1 MLYRTYNEYKQTLQQ
16 LLPDWKIYFGATK
29 ADLVKNTCFVSHL
42 SGDTVYAD
50 SVPLIASTTYQLIFL
65 QDRQAFTNKRVIE
78 LTDDGVKY
86 AGYDPASKCNVFTA
100 SVTLYG
106 PGSVP
111 DE

>member
-16 LLPDWKIYFGATK
+16 LLPDWKIYFGAAK

-42 SGDTVYAD
+42 SGETVYAD

-65 QDRQAFTNKRVIE
+65 QDRQAFTNKRIIE
-78 LTDDGVKY
+78 LTDEGVKY
-86 AGYDPASKCNVFTA
+86 AGYDPASGCNVFTA
-100 SVTLYG
+100 TVTLYG

>member
-1 MLYRTYNEYKQTLQQ
+1 MLYRTYNEYKQTLQR

-42 SGDTVYAD
+42 SGDTAYAD
-50 SVPLIASTTYQLIFL
+50 GVPIISSTTYQLIFL
-65 QDRQAFTNKRVIE
+65 QDRQAFTNKKIIE
-78 LTDDGVKY
+78 LTDEGVKY
-86 AGYDPASKCNVFTA
+86 AGYDPASECNVFTA